1 MSVNLYTLFY
11 TYAYI
16 GEFTW
21 GGCITTKSEQT
32 SDNDIPALYYLMA
45 FNDFGQSMVT
55 LFHIMV
61 VNNWWVTC
69 NMFIDVSQNNWPQL
83 YFASFWVLTVLII
96 FNLVVSNVIEIYD
109 EVETDVQQ
117 KFVRRNQIKEL
128 MGLAHDELHQ
138 LVRRTQQE
146 TVSHYNSVLESQSGE
161 GSLILQSNQAKSA
174 TILEK

>member
-21 GGCITTKSEQT
+21 GGRITTKSEQT
-32 SDNDIPALYYLMA
+32 SDDDIPALHYLMA

-69 NMFIDVSQNNWPQL
+69 NMFIDVS
-83 YFASFWVLTVLII
+83 
-96 FNLVVSNVIEIYD
+96 
-109 EVETDVQQ
+109 
-117 KFVRRNQIKEL
+117 
-128 MGLAHDELHQ
+128 
-138 LVRRTQQE
+138 
-146 TVSHYNSVLESQSGE
+146 
-161 GSLILQSNQAKSA
+161 
-174 TILEK
+174 

>member
-1 MSVNLYTLFY
+1 MTVYFMRLIRIVEFFSELQQFQVILYTLKKFTTPFVIMSVNLYTLFY

-21 GGCITTKSEQT
+21 GGRITTKSEQT
-32 SDNDIPALYYLMA
+32 SDDDIPALYYLMA

-55 LFHIMV
+55 LFHVMV
-61 VNNWWVTC
+61 VNNWWMTC
-69 NMFIDVSQNNWPQL
+69 NMFIDVSHNNWPQL

-117 KFVRRNQIKEL
+117 KFERRSQIK
-128 MGLAHDELHQ
+128 
-138 LVRRTQQE
+138 
-146 TVSHYNSVLESQSGE
+146 
-161 GSLILQSNQAKSA
+161 
-174 TILEK
+174 